1 MYKLYFGYIYNF
13 IQLFYAR
20 CPNSIMAC
28 DFNMKLS

>member
-20 CPNSIMAC
+20 CPNSMAC